1 MLDDHRN
8 WRRSDVR
15 VRPPEPETLADNV
28 ASTITFGLCLVVIYL
43 AWWLA

>member
-1 MLDDHRN
+1 MLDRDRN
-8 WRRSDVR
+8 WRRPDVR
-15 VRPPEPETLADNV
+15 VRPEPETLADNV